1 MKKLLLISAVTV
13 ISMFSSV
20 KATEFNRT
28 ELKMSQFAT
37 EMQQTLFNNF
47 QTALNQFADM
57 EQQLNEKQNQ
67 LNSVSQELTIY
78 KRSNERQG
86 ATIQT
91 ISEKAHEIEKLNQT
105 LTEQNQNLQ
114 QQLAQEQ
121 KDKERVVADYQK
133 ASDSNLEQLK
143 EAYRQ
148 IETLKAQ
155 QSQGTQYQTQI
166 QNLQQEIESLNNMAQ
181 SYESQRQLD
190 AEKVKQLEDQLET
203 KRTELESREIVLN
216 EKAQEIE
223 QLKQQLEQQ
232 SQNSGNSS
240 PSPAVQE
247 LQLSNEVQK
256 MLSVLN
262 TQGIVKTQIKDPHNP
277 TIDEVKQFLEQMTK
291 SDRIIVP
298 WQKLQQSDQETT
310 LLANQPTIQAYVNEM
325 GGQFQ

>member
-57 EQQLNEKQNQ
+57 EQQLNEARESIFVLATNHNKNVNTNNQ
-67 LNSVSQELTIY
+67 
-78 KRSNERQG
+78 
-86 ATIQT
+86 
-91 ISEKAHEIEKLNQT
+91 
-105 LTEQNQNLQ
+105 LQ

-121 KDKERVVADYQK
+121 KDKERLVADYQK